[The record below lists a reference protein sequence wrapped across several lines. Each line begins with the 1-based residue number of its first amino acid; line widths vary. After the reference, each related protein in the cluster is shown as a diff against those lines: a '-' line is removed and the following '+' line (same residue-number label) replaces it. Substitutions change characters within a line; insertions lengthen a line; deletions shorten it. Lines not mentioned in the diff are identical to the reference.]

1 MVIQYLKKGLTYLK
15 GVILLPIQLLVN
27 LSVALLWMFLQDQWS
42 ILSFFSGYLVWVFI
56 VFSMRRFFPTR
67 FYLLSLL
74 AISKL
79 LLVFIQ
85 ELISSSVLVVKQ
97 VIRPKINITPG
108 IFKLETE
115 LEGDLEV
122 TLLSLLITLT
132 PGSVVIDV
140 SDDGKVFYVHAMD
153 IPESSDAVI
162 KSKNAFEKAI
172 KDVTR
177 YV

>member
-1 MVIQYLKKGLTYLK
+1 
-15 GVILLPIQLLVN
+15 
-27 LSVALLWMFLQDQWS
+27 MFFQDQWS
-42 ILSFFSGYLVWVFI
+42 ILSFFSGYLVGLII
-56 VFSMRRFFPTR
+56 VFSLRRFFPTR

-79 LLVFIQ
+79 LLVFIH

-115 LEGDLEV
+115 LEGDIEV
-122 TLLSLLITLT
+122 TFLSLLITLT
-132 PGSVVIDV
+132 PGSVVMEV
-140 SDDGKVFYVHAMD
+140 SDDEKSLYVHAMD